1 VDLVKNGA
9 IDLIINTPLGRSS
22 HQDDRVIRR
31 AAVQH
36 GVTCI
41 TTLSAAGAVIA
52 GIRELRKGQVWVASL
67 QELHQ
72 NGSKKT
78 VGSGQPAVGSADLR
92 L

>member
-1 VDLVKNGA
+1 M
-9 IDLIINTPLGRSS
+9 
-22 HQDDRVIRR
+22 IRR

-72 NGSKKT
+72 KDSKKS
-78 VGSGQPAVGSADLR
+78 VGSGQPAVGTR
-92 L
+92 Q

>member
-1 VDLVKNGA
+1 VDLIKSAA

-22 HQDDRVIRR
+22 RQDDRLIRQ
-31 AAVQH
+31 AAVKH

-72 NGSKKT
+72 NGPKRNLRST
-78 VGSGQPAVGSADLR
+78 VGAPFSLKADG
-92 L
+92 